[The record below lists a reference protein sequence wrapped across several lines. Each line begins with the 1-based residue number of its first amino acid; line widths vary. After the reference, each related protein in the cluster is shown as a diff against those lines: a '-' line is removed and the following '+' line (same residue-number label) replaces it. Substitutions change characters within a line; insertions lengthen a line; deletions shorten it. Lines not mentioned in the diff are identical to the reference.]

1 MARRKVH
8 RKYSL
13 LVTVRDQL
21 GPVADRAHEVASVDE
36 VELLSIGPHILHVID
51 LEADIGG
58 HEAGLNRAEVI
69 SKDAC
74 GLVLIAYKSA
84 FV

>member
-1 MARRKVH
+1 M
-8 RKYSL
+8 
-13 LVTVRDQL
+13 
-21 GPVADRAHEVASVDE
+21 DE